1 MLLAILDERLSKTNQ
16 STEKVL
22 SIIELFSK
30 NKEPMRI
37 QDIAKKLEINA
48 STVVRFLTTLM
59 KCGYVSQNELT
70 SRYYLTYKIC
80 SIAYRVSSQL
90 RLGEI
95 IHPYMQKLSK
105 ILNESVCLAIEQEM
119 SVVYIDVVEG
129 PDQMLRTMQRI
140 GNVAPMHCTGVG
152 KLLLLNYD
160 SNKIDHIIAEKGM
173 QKFTKNT
180 IVNKLDLTME
190 LQKVRLAD
198 YAFDNEECEIG
209 ARCVAAPIR
218 DFTGKIIAAISVTGP
233 IFRMDDKHCEQII
246 SILVNSA
253 KNISNK
259 YGYSI

>member
-1 MLLAILDERLSKTNQ
+1 MATLEERLSKTNQ

-22 SIIELFSK
+22 SIIELLSK

-37 QDIAKKLEINA
+37 QDIAKELKINA

-59 KCGYVSQNELT
+59 KCGYVSQDDLT

-80 SIAYRVSSQL
+80 SIAYRVNSQL
-90 RLGEI
+90 RLREI
-95 IHPYMQKLSK
+95 IHPYLQELSR
-105 ILNESVCLAIEQEM
+105 IFNESVCLAIEQEM

-140 GNVAPMHCTGVG
+140 GNVAPLHCTGVG

-160 SNKIDHIIAEKGM
+160 SNKIDRMIAEKGM

-198 YAFDNEECEIG
+198 YAYDNEECEIG
-209 ARCVAAPIR
+209 ARCIAVPIR
-218 DFTGKIIAAISVTGP
+218 DFTGNIIAAVSVTGP
-233 IFRMDDKHCEQII
+233 IFRMEDRRLQSNMPTLLNTAKTI
-246 SILVNSA
+246 SHKLGYIL
-253 KNISNK
+253 
-259 YGYSI
+259 